1 MIKRQLEK
9 VDEVEEGGANP
20 NAKHLQQEFVNLINL
35 SAIAEKSKE
44 ERIRKMEMLRLK
56 KDEKKIRP
64 IPFYID
70 WVIKE
75 DLEVV
80 LKQ

>member
-1 MIKRQLEK
+1 
-9 VDEVEEGGANP
+9 
-20 NAKHLQQEFVNLINL
+20 L

-56 KDEKKIRP
+56 KDEKKMRP

-80 LKQ
+80 LK